1 MVAASRQVGY
11 RDLSERRSGLGVKI
25 GVVLGLYCFD
35 AYYMMSTRLR
45 LRIASATVRGD
56 VAILSDRM
64 AMNGSVLDR

>member
-45 LRIASATVRGD
+45 IAFGTVRGD
-56 VAILSDRM
+56 DAILSDRI
-64 AMNGSVLDR
+64 AMNGSVLNR